1 MNMIISSLEKKHF
14 PVMLDEIV
22 QTRVHNNKHQL
33 IVDCTFGGGG
43 YTKALLKFPNIKIIA
58 LDRDK
63 SAASRAKNL
72 EKDFPQ
78 KFTFYNEKFSNL
90 DKIIKKETKPDV
102 IIFDLGLSTF
112 QLQDFSR
119 GFSFKSHEKI
129 DMQMGLSESSAEDVI
144 NILDEKNLKLIIKI
158 LGEEQ
163 EAGKI
168 AKNIIKARIKK
179 KISTVTE
186 LVQII
191 ETSKKKNYNKKIN
204 VCTKTFQALR
214 IFVNKET
221 TELIDGLIKASQL
234 IKFGGKI
241 IVVSF
246 HSIEDKIIK
255 YYFTNYSSNKS
266 NPSRYMPTENNQTNS
281 FFERYKNN
289 FLIPSTEELIKNPA
303 SRSAKLREAV
313 RSEQKFIYPEDFKKK
328 FKKYTDIETL
338 NLLLVNF
345 FPD

>member
-1 MNMIISSLEKKHF
+1 MNTIITSLGKKHF
-14 PVMLDEIV
+14 PVMLDEVV
-22 QTRVHNNKHQL
+22 QTCVHSNKDQL

-43 YTKALLKFPNIKIIA
+43 YAKELLKYSNIKVVA

-63 SAASRAKNL
+63 SAASRAKIL
-72 EKDFPQ
+72 EKNFSN

-90 DKIIKKETKPDV
+90 DKVIKKENQPDT

-112 QLQDFSR
+112 QLQDLSR
-119 GFSFKSHEKI
+119 GFSFKSNEKI
-129 DMQMGLSESSAEDVI
+129 DMQMGLSEISAEDVI
-144 NILDEKNLKLIIKI
+144 NKLDEKNLKLILKI

-168 AKNIIKARIKK
+168 TRNIVKARAIKK
-179 KISTVTE
+179 IDTVKE

-191 ETSKKKNYNKKIN
+191 ESSKKKNYNKKIN

-234 IKFGGKI
+234 VKIGGKI
-241 IVVSF
+241 IVISF
-246 HSIEDKIIK
+246 HSVEDKIIK

-266 NPSRYMPTENNQTNS
+266 NPSRYMPTENNQKNS
-281 FFERYKNN
+281 FFEKYKNY
-289 FLIPSTEELIKNPA
+289 FLTPSSEELIKNPA

-313 RSEQKFIYPEDFKKK
+313 RTTQEFIYPKEFKEK
-328 FKKYTDIETL
+328 FKKYIDIE
-338 NLLLVNF
+338 NVAI
-345 FPD
+345 

>member
-1 MNMIISSLEKKHF
+1 MNITISSLEKKHF
-14 PVMLDEIV
+14 PVMLDEVV
-22 QTRVHNNKHQL
+22 QTCSHIKKDQL
-33 IVDCTFGGGG
+33 IIDCTFGGGG
-43 YTKALLKFPNIKIIA
+43 YSKALLKFPNNKVVA

-63 SAASRAKNL
+63 STISRAKNL
-72 EKDFPQ
+72 KIDFPK

-90 DKIIKKETKPDV
+90 DKVIKNEKKPDV

-112 QLQDFSR
+112 QLQDYSR
-119 GFSFKSHEKI
+119 GFSFKATEKI
-129 DMQMGLSESSAEDVI
+129 DMQMGLSEISAEEVV
-144 NILDEKNLKLIIKI
+144 NTLDEKNLKLIIKI

-168 AKNIIKARIKK
+168 ARNIIKARAIKK
-179 KISTVTE
+179 INTVTD

-191 ETSKKKNYNKKIN
+191 ETSKKKNYNRKIN

-221 TELIDGLIKASQL
+221 TELIEGLIKASQF

-241 IVVSF
+241 IVISF
-246 HSIEDKIIK
+246 HSIEDKIVK

-266 NPSRYMPTENNQTNS
+266 NPSRYMPTENNQKNS
-281 FFERYKNN
+281 FFEKYKNN
-289 FLIPSTEELIKNPA
+289 FLTPSQEELIKNPA

-313 RSEQKFIYPEDFKKK
+313 RTKQEFIYPKGFKEK
-328 FKKYTDIETL
+328 FKKYTEIENDTL
-338 NLLLVNF
+338 
-345 FPD
+345 

>member
-1 MNMIISSLEKKHF
+1 MNTTILSLEKKHF
-14 PVMLDEIV
+14 PVMLDEVI
-22 QTRVHNNKHQL
+22 QTCLINNKNQL
-33 IVDCTFGGGG
+33 ILDCTFGGGG
-43 YTKALLKFPNIKIIA
+43 YSKELLKFPNIKVVAI
-58 LDRDK
+58 DRDK
-63 SAASRAKNL
+63 SVINRAKNL
-72 EKDFPQ
+72 EKNFPK

-90 DKIIKKETKPDV
+90 DKVIKKENKPDV

-112 QLQDFSR
+112 QLQDYSR
-119 GFSFKSHEKI
+119 GFSFKANEKI
-129 DMQMGLSESSAEDVI
+129 DMQMGLSEISAEDVV
-144 NILDEKNLKLIIKI
+144 NTFEEKNLKLIIKI

-168 AKNIIKARIKK
+168 AKNIIKARAIKK
-179 KISTVTE
+179 IDTVIE

-191 ETSKKKNYNKKIN
+191 EKSKKKNYNKKIN

-221 TELIDGLIKASQL
+221 TELIEGLIKASQL

-241 IVVSF
+241 IVISF

-266 NPSRYMPTENNQTNS
+266 NPSRYMPIENNQKNS
-281 FFERYKNN
+281 FFEKYKNN
-289 FLIPSTEELIKNPA
+289 FLIPGPEELIRNPA

-313 RSEQKFIYPEDFKKK
+313 RTKQEFIYPKEFKEK
-328 FKKYTDIETL
+328 FKKYIDIE
-338 NLLLVNF
+338 NAAI
-345 FPD
+345 